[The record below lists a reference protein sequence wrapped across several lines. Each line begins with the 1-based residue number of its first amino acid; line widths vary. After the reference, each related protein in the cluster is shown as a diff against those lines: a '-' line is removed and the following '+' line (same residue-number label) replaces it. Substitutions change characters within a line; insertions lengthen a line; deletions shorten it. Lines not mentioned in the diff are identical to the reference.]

1 MTELTEKQ
9 GHKTFE
15 VCQTIILWAGMLVFT
30 GHACTHMVAA
40 GDTWVA
46 LACGRHHVN
55 HGVNTVEPF
64 SAHSHKPGPTEATMR
79 KFAHRLRTESIGKEG
94 FLADTKRWYADKA
107 DNFGQWPE
115 WFKSFAKW
123 FHPTGWVNQNWGT
136 HAMFYWLS
144 DTFGGD
150 GEYDYNYDM
159 MIVWKFF
166 VNIIQVICI
175 YYIGRVLGVS
185 RPLSAVSAASA
196 MYIARTFIDVR
207 PAVFSNVFTAVFIL
221 ILVLAIHR
229 NALYIWLTVPL
240 TVFWCN
246 VHGGYIYL
254 FMIFVL
260 FFVMNLLGCISA
272 KKFVTVGK
280 KGLYHTMGAGAA
292 CFIAM
297 LLLNPYHLT
306 NLTHTFEVTISKHAE
321 DWRTV
326 QEWHPAFEWS
336 NLIGEEEAFLV
347 MFIIGWV
354 VLALWIVARFFK
366 PAVQR
371 QRRSR
376 EAVKEPP
383 GQYQWPKIDLTTIV
397 IAAFTVNMAVK
408 SRRFIPVAAIAACPL
423 IAIWIEQSVKMIG
436 SRICF
441 NRTGKLTAPVVP
453 LLWRKYILAVL
464 LATTMF
470 LGIIWGAKFKRI
482 YLDPWH
488 RDGVRDSIFMRM
500 TASNLKPFEICQFIR
515 DNNLK
520 GKVFNYWTE
529 GGALA
534 FGQRPDPETGRTS
547 LRLFMDGRSQA
558 AYEHKDFNRWRYIK
572 GGGPYYF
579 EAAQAGRAKKLT
591 SKDKEKIGKWID
603 GQLKSA
609 NAWMVIMPSAERKS
623 HFVQCLQTMG
633 NWRIAFINDRQ
644 QMLVDVNTD
653 MGRDLIV
660 NLGDPEKVKFPDEF
674 SRMLTLGSNAL
685 RSRDPSAVAQGYSFA
700 KRAFD
705 IFPCQAS
712 AMLMSLAGT
721 RSTTAQR
728 IAQDLARFLDDFIKN
743 RETYSKQGGHEQR
756 LLAAWISAN
765 HMMQLG
771 KNLKLKPEMIKKY
784 KKLSGQLIK
793 DQYNTAVNSKW

>member
-1 MTELTEKQ
+1 
-9 GHKTFE
+9 
-15 VCQTIILWAGMLVFT
+15 
-30 GHACTHMVAA
+30 
-40 GDTWVA
+40 
-46 LACGRHHVN
+46 
-55 HGVNTVEPF
+55 
-64 SAHSHKPGPTEATMR
+64 
-79 KFAHRLRTESIGKEG
+79 
-94 FLADTKRWYADKA
+94 
-107 DNFGQWPE
+107 
-115 WFKSFAKW
+115 
-123 FHPTGWVNQNWGT
+123 
-136 HAMFYWLS
+136 
-144 DTFGGD
+144 
-150 GEYDYNYDM
+150 
-159 MIVWKFF
+159 
-166 VNIIQVICI
+166 
-175 YYIGRVLGVS
+175 
-185 RPLSAVSAASA
+185 
-196 MYIARTFIDVR
+196 
-207 PAVFSNVFTAVFIL
+207 
-221 ILVLAIHR
+221 
-229 NALYIWLTVPL
+229 
-240 TVFWCN
+240 
-246 VHGGYIYL
+246 
-254 FMIFVL
+254 
-260 FFVMNLLGCISA
+260 
-272 KKFVTVGK
+272 
-280 KGLYHTMGAGAA
+280 
-292 CFIAM
+292 
-297 LLLNPYHLT
+297 
-306 NLTHTFEVTISKHAE
+306 
-321 DWRTV
+321 
-326 QEWHPAFEWS
+326 
-336 NLIGEEEAFLV
+336 

-784 KKLSGQLIK
+784 KKLSEQLIK
-793 DQYNTAVNSKW
+793 VQYNIAVNSKW